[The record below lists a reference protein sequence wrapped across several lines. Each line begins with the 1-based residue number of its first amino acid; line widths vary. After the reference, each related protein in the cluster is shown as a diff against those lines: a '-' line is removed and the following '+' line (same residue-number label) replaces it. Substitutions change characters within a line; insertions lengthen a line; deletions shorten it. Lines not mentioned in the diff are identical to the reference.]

1 MIKLQGLSRE
11 QVREIAR
18 QIADSCDDGADIPE
32 YRPLSIPLS
41 LADEVERQRK
51 QTMISLS
58 RK

>member
-32 YRPLSIPLS
+32 YRPLSIPS
-41 LADEVERQRK
+41 
-51 QTMISLS
+51 
-58 RK
+58 